1 MGAGM
6 FDDLFVHMELLF
18 ENVLVYM
25 YLIVNVISYVCLF
38 YTIFW
43 AIRKRRSTGI
53 YTVILWGCFSIA
65 FNLVFF
71 LFFDI
76 FPLLRLWWAD
86 ISRDLYDF
94 ILIYFKE
101 C

>member
-1 MGAGM
+1 M

-25 YLIVNVISYVCLF
+25 CRIINVISYVCLF

-43 AIRKRRSTGI
+43 AIRKKSSTGI
-53 YTVILWGCFSIA
+53 YTVILCGCFSIG
-65 FNLVFF
+65 FILVFF
-71 LFFDI
+71 LFFGI

-101 C
+101 G